1 MRSMNPLEFIRSIP
15 SSVKSGWVR
24 TFDFGGTSTRSEFAG
39 FYIGNHLILYFLLR
53 KAFGYAM
60 VGAEK
65 IGFNIDNLG
74 TGVFVAWMIGS
85 AIALF
90 SCVIRR
96 YRDTEKSFWYLA
108 FPVIAITVSAITKT
122 GVAAGIGLFLF
133 IGSLIALALF
143 LTFWPS
149 SKQRL
154 NFEH

>member
-1 MRSMNPLEFIRSIP
+1 
-15 SSVKSGWVR
+15 
-24 TFDFGGTSTRSEFAG
+24 
-39 FYIGNHLILYFLLR
+39 
-53 KAFGYAM
+53 M

-85 AIALF
+85 VIAMI
-90 SCVIRR
+90 SRVIRR
-96 YRDTEKSFWYLA
+96 YRDTGKPFWYLA
-108 FPVIAITVSAITKT
+108 FPAVALTASAIIKIDL
-122 GVAAGIGLFLF
+122 VVGIGLFLF
-133 IGSLIALALF
+133 IGSLVALALF